1 MNGPWAKNRTQRQV
15 VGVGMHSPRVII
27 GAGTAATEL
36 QKIQQDLLLLTL
48 LMLAL
53 NYKLLDK

>member
-1 MNGPWAKNRTQRQV
+1 
-15 VGVGMHSPRVII
+15 MHSPRVII
-27 GAGTAATEL
+27 GAGTAAKEL
-36 QKIQQDLLLLTL
+36 QRIQQDLLLLTL